1 MKILAVDTATKSC
14 SVAVIDEKSVISEF
28 SANHNDTHSKFLMGM
43 IRDVLNICHMSVRDL
58 DGIAVTIGPGSFTG
72 LRIGLS
78 AVKGL
83 ALASMKPIVGVSSLE
98 ALAYQLFG
106 SDKLVCPMMDARRS
120 EVYAARYR
128 FNNLKFEI
136 DKPPMALSPE
146 KAIENISEPC
156 ILIGDG
162 ALLYQDLI
170 RDVLGSMAVFT
181 NFTQHLIRAS
191 TVGYIAMQRFKTYD
205 TDEVSLIKPFYL
217 RKSDAEKNTKV
228 NPAN

>member
-1 MKILAVDTATKSC
+1 
-14 SVAVIDEKSVISEF
+14 
-28 SANHNDTHSKFLMGM
+28 
-43 IRDVLNICHMSVRDL
+43 
-58 DGIAVTIGPGSFTG
+58 
-72 LRIGLS
+72 
-78 AVKGL
+78 
-83 ALASMKPIVGVSSLE
+83 
-98 ALAYQLFG
+98 
-106 SDKLVCPMMDARRS
+106 
-120 EVYAARYR
+120 
-128 FNNLKFEI
+128 
-136 DKPPMALSPE
+136 MALSPE

-205 TDEVSLIKPFYL
+205 TDDISLIKPFYL